1 MLDIALNI
9 CYQVFL
15 SSSYLLLNNVNNV
28 FFFILTASVH
38 SFVDIILSV
47 TTDEGLIGSFQPKYN
62 MVFELFTENKMFVNL
77 IYSNQCC

>member
-1 MLDIALNI
+1 MLDATLNI

-15 SSSYLLLNNVNNV
+15 SSSYLLFNNV
-28 FFFILTASVH
+28 FFFILTASVY
-38 SFVDIILSV
+38 SFADIILSV

-62 MVFELFTENKMFVNL
+62 MGFELFTENKMFLNL